1 MTDINIKEITNA
13 VKNEILK
20 QLKKDRGFHICS
32 VCSTSSI
39 DSVFSKYNKYCL
51 ECFQKK
57 SHDYYINTWKTTKY
71 IHKSTGRPVG
81 RPKKIKDDKEDIKE

>member
-57 SHDYYINTWKTTKY
+57 SHDYYINKWKTTKY

-81 RPKKIKDDKEDIKE
+81 RPRKNKEGIKE